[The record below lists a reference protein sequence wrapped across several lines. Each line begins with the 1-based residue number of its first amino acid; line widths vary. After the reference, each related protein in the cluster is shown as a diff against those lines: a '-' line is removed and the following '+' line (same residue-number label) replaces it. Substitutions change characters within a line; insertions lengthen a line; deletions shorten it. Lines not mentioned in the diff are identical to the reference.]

1 MPSHNQHIH
10 DCTKALR
17 DKLKTPF
24 ILLGGA
30 AIVTLGSR
38 RSTSDVDILI
48 PKDIVLN
55 TLRDAIL
62 TIPGFR
68 VIGRDLTFTNG
79 DHECT
84 LDILT
89 TATFAG
95 DQFAYED
102 MNPFTIL
109 QSSANLKLL
118 RLDFALAVKLLCLW
132 SRTEDEKGDIKR
144 GRDAEDILFLVE
156 AMERN
161 GMTVSNDCAQKFRL
175 QFYQIFVIRSWLPTE
190 TVDRLVRIGV
200 RNLLVPWKEN
210 TESQKEDYV
219 ATIPEDLNPE
229 ETDPFTVELES
240 EE

>member
-1 MPSHNQHIH
+1 MASHNQHIH

-17 DKLKTPF
+17 DQLKTPF

-38 RSTSDVDILI
+38 RSTSDVDILV
-48 PKDIVLN
+48 PKDIVLDN
-55 TLRDAIL
+55 LRKAIL
-62 TIPGFR
+62 RIPGFR
-68 VIGRDLTFTNG
+68 VIDRDLTFSNG

-102 MNPFTIL
+102 MNPFTDL
-109 QSSANLKLL
+109 QSGAKLL

-132 SRTEDEKGDIKR
+132 SRTEDEKGDLKR
-144 GRDAEDILFLVE
+144 GRDAEDISFLVE
-156 AMERN
+156 AMERK
-161 GMTVSNDCAQKFRL
+161 GMTVSDDCAQKFRL
-175 QFYQIFVIRSWLPTE
+175 QYYQIFVIRSWLPTE

-200 RNLLVPWKEN
+200 RNLLVPWEEN
-210 TESQKEDYV
+210 TDSQKEDY
-219 ATIPEDLNPE
+219 AAAIPEDLNPE
-229 ETDPFTVELES
+229 ETDPFTVESES